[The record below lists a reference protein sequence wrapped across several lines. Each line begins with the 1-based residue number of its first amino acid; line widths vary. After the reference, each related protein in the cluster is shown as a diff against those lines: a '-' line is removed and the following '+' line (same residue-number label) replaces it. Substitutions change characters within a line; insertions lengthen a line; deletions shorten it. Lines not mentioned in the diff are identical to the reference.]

1 MPAPILPLI
10 EAVTHWPER
19 GALIGLDLGTKTI
32 GVAVSDP
39 DRRLATGVETIH
51 RKAFKADAARLL
63 AISGE
68 RNAVGFVL
76 GLPINMDGSEG
87 PRAQSTRAFARN
99 FSNLTGLAIAL
110 WDERLSTAAVEREL
124 IGMDV
129 SRARRAEV
137 IDEHAAMFI
146 LQGALDRLATAAR
159 GPLRMAVVISALLPV
174 FLLIV
179 LGFILKRSLMRLD
192 TQWHGLE
199 RLTYYVLF
207 PTLLIQTLVKADL
220 SSVPVAGVGGA
231 LMLSALAMS
240 LLCLALRPVFS
251 RWNIDGPAF
260 TSIFQGATRWQTYV
274 ALAVSSNLF
283 GHTGLA
289 LASVAMVAIIPLVN
303 VFSVSVLAH
312 YAAPEKQS
320 LRAIVMTVLTNPLI
334 WACAIGLAVN
344 VTHLPLPQVW
354 HDVAEALGRSSLGIG
369 LLVTGAGLQLAGMF
383 RPSLAAS
390 IAVLL
395 KLILM
400 PVLGVALALWFGISG
415 SSLVIVAVCSA
426 VPTSSSAY
434 VLARQMGG
442 DAPLLAQI
450 ITLQTILAAVTM
462 PIAIALVA

>member
-1 MPAPILPLI
+1 MFR
-10 EAVTHWPER
+10 WP
-19 GALIGLDLGTKTI
+19 
-32 GVAVSDP
+32 
-39 DRRLATGVETIH
+39 
-51 RKAFKADAARLL
+51 
-63 AISGE
+63 
-68 RNAVGFVL
+68 
-76 GLPINMDGSEG
+76 GS
-87 PRAQSTRAFARN
+87 A
-99 FSNLTGLAIAL
+99 
-110 WDERLSTAAVEREL
+110 
-124 IGMDV
+124 
-129 SRARRAEV
+129 
-137 IDEHAAMFI
+137 
-146 LQGALDRLATAAR
+146 
-159 GPLRMAVVISALLPV
+159 
-174 FLLIV
+174 
-179 LGFILKRSLMRLD
+179 
-192 TQWHGLE
+192 
-199 RLTYYVLF
+199 
-207 PTLLIQTLVKADL
+207 
-220 SSVPVAGVGGA
+220 GA

-369 LLVTGAGLQLAGMF
+369 LLLTGAGLQLAGMF

-450 ITLQTILAAVTM
+450 ITLQTILAAITM

>member
-1 MPAPILPLI
+1 
-10 EAVTHWPER
+10 
-19 GALIGLDLGTKTI
+19 
-32 GVAVSDP
+32 
-39 DRRLATGVETIH
+39 
-51 RKAFKADAARLL
+51 
-63 AISGE
+63 
-68 RNAVGFVL
+68 
-76 GLPINMDGSEG
+76 
-87 PRAQSTRAFARN
+87 
-99 FSNLTGLAIAL
+99 
-110 WDERLSTAAVEREL
+110 
-124 IGMDV
+124 
-129 SRARRAEV
+129 
-137 IDEHAAMFI
+137 
-146 LQGALDRLATAAR
+146 
-159 GPLRMAVVISALLPV
+159 MAVVISALLPV

-179 LGFILKRSLMRLD
+179 LGFVLRRSLMRLD

-220 SSVPVAGVGGA
+220 SSVPVAGVGGT

-240 LLCLALRPVFS
+240 LLCLALRPLLS

-274 ALAVSSNLF
+274 ALAVAGNLF
-283 GHTGLA
+283 GNSGLA
-289 LASVAMVAIIPLVN
+289 LASVAMIAIIPLVN

-320 LRAIVMTVLTNPLI
+320 IRAVAMTVVKNPLI

-344 VTHLPLPQVW
+344 VTHLPLPKVW

-369 LLVTGAGLQLAGMF
+369 LLVTGAGLHLEGLL

-390 IAVLL
+390 IAVFL
-395 KLILM
+395 KLFLM
-400 PVLGVALALWFGISG
+400 PALAVALALWFGISG
-415 SSLVIVAVCSA
+415 PGLVVVAVCSS

-462 PIAIALVA
+462 PVVIALVS